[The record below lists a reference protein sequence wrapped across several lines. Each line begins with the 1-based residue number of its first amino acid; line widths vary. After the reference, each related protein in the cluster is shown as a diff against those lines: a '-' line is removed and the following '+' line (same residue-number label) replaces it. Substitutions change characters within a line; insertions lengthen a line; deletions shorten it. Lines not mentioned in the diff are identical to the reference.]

1 MRVSRAK
8 RHHSALRFA
17 AMTAAEKMQAQRVR
31 RKAARQ
37 CLRLSKSR
45 RRDPDA
51 VDYGRWT
58 LTRNPTG
65 EVVASGALAD
75 IERYLSRRR

>member
-1 MRVSRAK
+1 MR
-8 RHHSALRFA
+8 
-17 AMTAAEKMQAQRVR
+17 AQRLR

-51 VDYGRWT
+51 FDYGRWT

-65 EVVASGALAD
+65 EVVASGTLAD
-75 IERYLSRRR
+75 MEKHLTGG